1 MGRYDD
7 TDVAGSH
14 ESISAATPMRKLGA
28 SEPASPEARVQTPA
42 EPAPGD
48 ASPSTSQRRPIIPHT
63 SPPGSPSA
71 SAAALLAPA
80 EADTGSPGKK
90 KSSVFKKM
98 FKVGR
103 RLHGESQPQP
113 PLPPPLLPAPVAH
126 VIATG

>member
-98 FKVGR
+98 FKGLSKSR
-103 RLHGESQPQP
+103 RASIEHLSNP
-113 PLPPPLLPAPVAH
+113 
-126 VIATG
+126 